1 VQSCPA
7 GCSNA
12 KLGAGCPDVQGE
24 GTCKAMASRDSRE
37 RVDVIGAKMMDIR
50 KLALASGASLW
61 LVALAAC
68 APTIQ
73 QEGNV
78 PDPDQVVQINPGI
91 DDKNRV
97 GQLLGSPSSISA
109 FQDRTW
115 YYISRRTEQV
125 AFFDS
130 EVVEQEV
137 LAIVFDSQNIVQD
150 MKIYGLENGRLV
162 QMVDRITPTHGNDLT
177 LVQQVLGNLGRFN
190 NPDKK
195 STPF

>member
-1 VQSCPA
+1 
-7 GCSNA
+7 
-12 KLGAGCPDVQGE
+12 
-24 GTCKAMASRDSRE
+24 MASHGSRE
-37 RVDVIGAKMMDIR
+37 RVDRIGAKMMDLR
-50 KLALASGASLW
+50 KLALAGSASLW

-78 PDPDQVVQINPGI
+78 PDPDQVVQIHPGI

-97 GQLLGSPSSISA
+97 GQLLGSPSSVSA